1 MDRPRPG
8 SGSVVPV
15 DAVPFDAE
23 ALRARSV
30 AFAAGHGLPMAEG
43 ERDGIPRV
51 TSPAR
56 LRSEAAAVNRAIVL
70 SVVLTCAYG
79 FPKARALRWLEREQ
93 VLGAVRD
100 LEMQFL
106 SNTYTDKALF
116 YDQVEALWA
125 LAWALSLVD
134 DFRWDAHCGK
144 SLATHFPELN
154 DAGRRS
160 AFAAKCTLRPAAALI
175 EEADRAEVLH
185 AAMSTRPAPES
196 ARGKTVELYTYVQPP
211 TVEVDPE
218 APPRP
223 LGGVLPF
230 ALAERRRA
238 LRWLVGG
245 RAWYD

>member
-1 MDRPRPG
+1 MRSR
-8 SGSVVPV
+8 SVSFAQAHGLDVP
-15 DAVPFDAE
+15 DEVPLLASP
-23 ALRARSV
+23 AQLRAFDEVVDR
-30 AFAAGHGLPMAEG
+30 
-43 ERDGIPRV
+43 
-51 TSPAR
+51 
-56 LRSEAAAVNRAIVL
+56 AVVV

-79 FPKARALRWLEREQ
+79 FPKARALRWLERTHLLGS
-93 VLGAVRD
+93 VLD

-134 DFRWDAHCGK
+134 DFRWDAHCSK

-154 DAGRRS
+154 DAGRRA
-160 AFAAKCTLRPAAALI
+160 AFAAKCTPQPAAALI

-185 AAMSTRPAPES
+185 AAMDAQPAPES

-211 TVEVDPE
+211 TVEVNPA
-218 APPRP
+218 APPKP

-238 LRWLVGG
+238 LRWLATN
-245 RAWYD
+245 RPWYD